1 VKIINLI
8 QGSQEWHAHRAKHFN
23 ASDAPAMMDCSPY
36 KSRAQ
41 LLRETATGIKPEIDP
56 ATQKIFDD
64 GHRFEALAR
73 PLAEQIVGEEL
84 YPVTGTEGKLSA
96 SFDGLTMDE
105 SVAFEHKTLNAE
117 LREIMANGCQG
128 SDLPKN
134 YRVQMEQQ
142 CLVSGC
148 DVVLFMASKWK
159 GDELDEM
166 FHCRYFPDKEL
177 AKEIKAGWKQF
188 ETDLENYQHTE
199 SKAEPTGKSP
209 ESLPAL
215 RIEVTGMVTASNID
229 AFKSHAL
236 AVFEGI
242 NKDLQTDEDFSDAEK
257 TVKWCKD
264 VEDKLEAAK
273 QHALSQTA
281 DIDALFRAIDDIS
294 AEARR
299 VRIDLDKLV
308 KTRKENIRIEIMR
321 EAETAFAAHV
331 STINARLG
339 KVQLP
344 AVKTDFAGVMKGKKT
359 VQSLRD
365 ACDTELARAK
375 IEASLLSESIG
386 ANVNSLRE
394 LAKGF
399 EFLFMDAQTICQKQ
413 NDDLVLLIKSRIAD
427 HKAAEQARIDAEVAK
442 QLEAEKAK
450 EILVQQKAAADYATH
465 KVDQNPMPD
474 VHPAEKCY
482 LNVDKDKKPTRPSDE
497 QIILTIS
504 AAYEVDYSTAESW
517 IMEMQSR
524 MVAA

>member
-1 VKIINLI
+1 MKTISLV
-8 QGSQEWHAHRAKHFN
+8 QGTQEWHEHRSKHFN

-36 KSRAQ
+36 KTRSQ
-41 LLRETATGIKPEIDP
+41 LLREVATGIKPEIDP
-56 ATQKIFDD
+56 ATQRIFDD
-64 GHRFEALAR
+64 GHKFEALAR
-73 PLAEQIVGEEL
+73 PLAEEIVGEEL
-84 YPVTGTEGKLSA
+84 YPVIGTEGMLSA

-117 LREIMANGCQG
+117 LREIMVNGCQG
-128 SDLPKN
+128 SDLPKH

-159 GDELDEM
+159 GDELEEM
-166 FHCRYFPDKEL
+166 FHCRYFPDKKL
-177 AKEIKAGWKQF
+177 AKEIAAGWKQF
-188 ETDLENYQHTE
+188 DSDLANYQHTE
-199 SKAEPTGKSP
+199 AKAEPTGKAP

-281 DIDALFRAIDDIS
+281 DIDALFRAIDDIG

-299 VRIDLDKLV
+299 VRLDLDKLV
-308 KTRKENIRIEIMR
+308 KARKENIRAEIQK
-321 EAETAFAAHV
+321 EAETAFAAHIA
-331 STINARLG
+331 TINARLG

-344 AVKTDFAGVMKGKKT
+344 AVKADFAGAMKGKKT

-365 ACDTELARAK
+365 ACDGELARAK
-375 IEASLLSESIG
+375 IEASQLSELIG
-386 ANVNSLRE
+386 ANVTTLRE
-394 LAKGF
+394 LAAGF
-399 EFLFMDAQTICQKQ
+399 EFLFMDAQQICQKA
-413 NDDLVLLIKSRIAD
+413 NDDLVLLIKSRIAE
-427 HKAAEQARIDAEVAK
+427 HKAAE
-442 QLEAEKAK
+442 EASQKAK
-450 EILVQQKAAADYATH
+450 AEATEKAAAEAQEIAMVADSIT
-465 KVDQNPMPD
+465 QPIT
-474 VHPAEKCY
+474 EKTKS
-482 LNVDKDKKPTRPSDE
+482 NKRTRPTDA
-497 QIILTIS
+497 QIIEAVANAFGTSEQEALDWILNMQTIE
-504 AAYEVDYSTAESW
+504 AA
-517 IMEMQSR
+517 
-524 MVAA
+524 

>member
-1 VKIINLI
+1 MIIVNLQ
-8 QGSQEWHAHRAKHFN
+8 QGSPEWHSHRAKHFN
-23 ASDAPAMMDCSPY
+23 ASDAPAMMGAS
-36 KSRAQ
+36 KKMSRSE
-41 LLRETATGIKPEIDP
+41 LLRLKASGNEREYSKWVEEVLFAK
-56 ATQKIFDD
+56 
-64 GHRFEALAR
+64 GHKAEDLAR
-73 PLAEQIVGEEL
+73 SITEVALGEEL
-84 YPVTGTEGKLSA
+84 YPVTGTLEVDGLQLSA

-105 SVAFEHKTLNAE
+105 SLAFEHKLWNKELAE
-117 LREIMANGCQG
+117 AVKQKE
-128 SDLPKN
+128 LPAA
-134 YRVQMEQQ
+134 YFWQLEHQL
-142 CLVSGC
+142 LVSGASE
-148 DVVLFMASKWK
+148 VLFVCSDGTEENRVVMKYASFA
-159 GDELDEM
+159 DRRAEL
-166 FHCRYFPDKEL
+166 
-177 AKEIKAGWKQF
+177 IAGWKQF
-188 ETDLENYQHTE
+188 AIDLKNYEHTE
-199 SKAEPTGKSP
+199 EEAEPTGKSP
-209 ESLPAL
+209 ETLPAL
-215 RIEVTGMVTASNID
+215 HIEVKGMVTASNID
-229 AFKSHAL
+229 AFKTHAL
-236 AVFEGI
+236 AVFQGI
-242 NKDLQTDEDFSDAEK
+242 NKDLQTDGDFADAEK

-281 DIDALFRAIDDIS
+281 DIDALFRAIDDIG

-299 VRIDLDKLV
+299 VRLDLDKLL
-308 KTRKENIRIEIMR
+308 KTRKENIRAEIQQ
-321 EAETAFAAHV
+321 EAETAFRAHV
-331 STINARLG
+331 DTINARLG

-344 AVKTDFAGVMKGKKT
+344 TIKADFVGAMKGKKT
-359 VQSLRD
+359 VTSLRD

-375 IEASLLSESIG
+375 IEASQLSESIG
-386 ANVNSLRE
+386 ANVNSLRD
-394 LAKGF
+394 LAAGF

-450 EILVQQKAAADYATH
+450 EILAQQKAAADYATH
-465 KVDQNPMPD
+465 TVDQIPMPD